1 MVVCL
6 HSTLN
11 AFEFG
16 VAEQPSMLVMLM
28 SLVVASLFRL
38 FYSHFADLI
47 FVKIAAQD
55 F

>member
-28 SLVVASLFRL
+28 SLVVVAASVCLGYFTVIL
-38 FYSHFADLI
+38 LT
-47 FVKIAAQD
+47 
-55 F
+55 